1 MVAERGNDLQ
11 AASTMRAI
19 VQTEFGG
26 PEVLTLV
33 HDAPVPRPVPTEVQ
47 VRVSHVGVNPVDGK
61 TREGRSVAGLMGGF
75 PMTVGWDI
83 AGTVTALG
91 TGINRFEVGDRV
103 YGMPRFP
110 RAANG
115 YAEYVT
121 SPSRHLARIPDG
133 LDFATAASIPLPA
146 TTAYQIVHE
155 AAAVRSGQTVL
166 VLGAGGIVGSYVVQ
180 FARRLGATVI
190 GHATGPK
197 LERLEEFGIDR
208 TIDYAIHEFDDPG
221 LPGGAITDI
230 DVVVDLI
237 GGQFGARAV
246 PLASP
251 GGVVVGVPSGQQQE
265 LRASAERSGVRWT
278 DVIVEPDHV
287 ALEHIS
293 ALISDGGL
301 HVTPPRVASLEDAAE
316 VHRQMDAGRMPKT
329 VLRAAG

>member
-1 MVAERGNDLQ
+1 MSDETSNDQQ
-11 AASTMRAI
+11 AATMRAI

-33 HDAPVPRPVPTEVQ
+33 HDAPVPAPVPTEVQ
-47 VRVSHVGVNPVDGK
+47 VRVSHIGVNPVDGK
-61 TREGRSVAGLMGGF
+61 TREGRSVAPLMDGF
-75 PMTVGWDI
+75 PITVGWDI

-91 TGINRFEVGDRV
+91 TGVNRFEVGDCV

-110 RAANG
+110 RAASG

-121 SPSRHLARIPDG
+121 SPSRHLARMPDN

-155 AAAVRSGQTVL
+155 AADVCSGQTVL
-166 VLGAGGIVGSYVVQ
+166 VLGAGGVVGSYVVQ
-180 FARRLGATVI
+180 FAKQLGATVI
-190 GHATGPK
+190 GHATGSK
-197 LERLEEFGIDR
+197 LEWLQELGVDR
-208 TIDYAIHEFDDPG
+208 TIDYAVQEFDDPA
-221 LPGGAITDI
+221 LTGGAITDV
-230 DVVVDLI
+230 DVVVDFI

-246 PLASP
+246 PLTRP

-265 LRASAERSGVRWT
+265 LRSAAEQSGVRWT

-293 ALISDGGL
+293 ALVAERALCIA
-301 HVTPPRVASLEDAAE
+301 PPRVAALADAAE
-316 VHRQMDAGRMPKT
+316 VHRQMDARRMPKT
-329 VLRAAG
+329 VLRVST